1 MRILSYIIVFY
12 AFVGYWGS
20 GLALGAGQAELLLR
34 SMKERDRSIK
44 AIVNSETQGETA
56 EEREKLRTIVEE
68 MFDFRRFAR
77 VALGRHWQRRTEAE
91 QAEFADL
98 CRRLIVKNYAD
109 PKLYTKSEKIEYAG
123 SEVDSTEGVVRTIV
137 HYKDEQSYIDY
148 RLHPVNEEW
157 LVYDMVID
165 DLSVARNNRSQFY
178 KEIRKSSYEGLVK
191 KLRDKLNEDEADG
204 KGKE

>member
-12 AFVGYWGS
+12 AFVGYLS
-20 GLALGAGQAELLLR
+20 PGLALGAGQAELLLQ
-34 SMKERDRSIK
+34 SMIKRDRSIK
-44 AIVNSETQGETA
+44 AIVNSETAGETA
-56 EEREKLRTIVEE
+56 EEREQLRAIVEG
-68 MFDFRRFAR
+68 MFDFRRFGM

-109 PKLYTKSEKIEYAG
+109 PKLYTKSEKIEYLG

-137 HYKDEQSYIDY
+137 HYRDEQSHIDY
-148 RLHPVNEEW
+148 KLHPVNEKW

>member
-1 MRILSYIIVFY
+1 MGILSYIIVFY

-68 MFDFRRFAR
+68 MFDFRKFAR

-137 HYKDEQSYIDY
+137 HYKDEQSHIDY
-148 RLHPVNEEW
+148 RLHPVNEKW

>member
-12 AFVGYWGS
+12 AFVGFLGEC
-20 GLALGAGQAELLLR
+20 APLGADQAERLLR

-44 AIVNSETQGETA
+44 AIVNSETAGETA
-56 EEREKLRTIVEE
+56 DEREQLSAIVEA
-68 MFDFRRFAR
+68 MFDFRRFGK

-109 PKLYTKSEKIEYAG
+109 PKLYTKSEKIEYVD

-137 HYKDEQSYIDY
+137 HYKDEQSHIDY
-148 RLHPVNEEW
+148 KLHPVNEKW

-191 KLRDKLNEDEADG
+191 KLRDKLNEDAADG

>member
-1 MRILSYIIVFY
+1 MRILLYIIVFY
-12 AFVGYWGS
+12 AFVGFRGDGS
-20 GLALGAGQAELLLR
+20 AWSADHAGMLLEM
-34 SMKERDRSIK
+34 MKTRDRSIK
-44 AIVNSETQGETA
+44 AIVNSETEGETA
-56 EEREKLRTIVEE
+56 EEREKLKTIVEE
-68 MFDFRRFAR
+68 MFDFHRFSR

-91 QAEFADL
+91 QSEFADL

-109 PKLYTKSEKIEYAG
+109 PKLYTKSGKIEYVG
-123 SEVDSTEGVVRTIV
+123 SKVDSTEGLVRTIV
-137 HYKDEQSYIDY
+137 HYKDEQSNINYK
-148 RLHPVNEEW
+148 LHPVDEKW

-204 KGKE
+204 KGKD

>member
-1 MRILSYIIVFY
+1 MRNLSYIIVFY
-12 AFVGYWGS
+12 ALVGFLGYGF
-20 GLALGAGQAELLLR
+20 AQGAGQADRLLQ

-44 AIVNSETQGETA
+44 AIVNSETAGETA
-56 EEREKLRTIVEE
+56 EEREQLKAIVEG
-68 MFDFRRFAR
+68 MFDFRRFGK
-77 VALGRHWQRRTEAE
+77 VALGRHWQRRNEAE

-98 CRRLIVKNYAD
+98 CRRLIVRNYAD
-109 PKLYTKSEKIEYAG
+109 PKLYTKSEKIEYVG

-137 HYKDEQSYIDY
+137 HYKDEQSNIDY
-148 RLHPVNEEW
+148 KLHPVNGKW

>member
-12 AFVGYWGS
+12 AFVGYLGP
-20 GLALGAGQAELLLR
+20 GLALGAGQAELLLQ
-34 SMKERDRSIK
+34 SMIKRDRSIK
-44 AIVNSETQGETA
+44 AIVNSETAGETA
-56 EEREKLRTIVEE
+56 EERERLRAIVEG
-68 MFDFRRFAR
+68 MFDFRRFGM

-109 PKLYTKSEKIEYAG
+109 PKLYTKSEKIEYLG

-137 HYKDEQSYIDY
+137 HYRDEQSHIDY
-148 RLHPVNEEW
+148 KLHPVNEEW

>member
-12 AFVGYWGS
+12 AFVGFLGECS
-20 GLALGAGQAELLLR
+20 PLGADQAERLLR

-44 AIVNSETQGETA
+44 AIVNSETAGETA
-56 EEREKLRTIVEE
+56 DEREQLSAIVEA
-68 MFDFRRFAR
+68 MFDFRRFGK

-109 PKLYTKSEKIEYAG
+109 PKLYTKSEKIEYVD

-137 HYKDEQSYIDY
+137 HYKDEQSHIDY
-148 RLHPVNEEW
+148 KLHPVNEKW

-191 KLRDKLNEDEADG
+191 KLRDKLNEDAADG

>member
-12 AFVGYWGS
+12 AFVGFLSS
-20 GLALGAGQAELLLR
+20 GPALGADQAERLLR

-44 AIVNSETQGETA
+44 AIVNSETAGETA
-56 EEREKLRTIVEE
+56 EEREQLRAIVED
-68 MFDFRRFAR
+68 MFDFRRFGK

-109 PKLYTKSEKIEYAG
+109 PKLYTKSEKIEYVG
-123 SEVDSTEGVVRTIV
+123 SEVDSTEGVVWTIV
-137 HYKDEQSYIDY
+137 HYKDEQSHIDY
-148 RLHPVNEEW
+148 KLHPVNGKW

-178 KEIRKSSYEGLVK
+178 KEIRKSSYEGLVE

>member
-12 AFVGYWGS
+12 AFVGHWGP
-20 GLALGAGQAELLLR
+20 GFALASGQAELLLR
-34 SMKERDRSIK
+34 SMKDRDRSIK
-44 AIVNSETQGETA
+44 AIVNSETQGETT

-137 HYKDEQSYIDY
+137 HYKDEQSHIDY
-148 RLHPVNEEW
+148 KLHPVNEKW

>member
-1 MRILSYIIVFY
+1 MGILSYIIVFY

-137 HYKDEQSYIDY
+137 HYKDEQSHIDY
-148 RLHPVNEEW
+148 RLHPVNEKW

-165 DLSVARNNRSQFY
+165 DLSVAGNNRSQFY

>member
-12 AFVGYWGS
+12 AFVGYLS
-20 GLALGAGQAELLLR
+20 PGLALGAGQAERLLQ
-34 SMKERDRSIK
+34 SMIKRDRSIK
-44 AIVNSETQGETA
+44 TIVNSETAGETA
-56 EEREKLRTIVEE
+56 EEREQLRAIVEG
-68 MFDFRRFAR
+68 MFDFRRFGM

-109 PKLYTKSEKIEYAG
+109 PKLYTKSEKIEYLG

-137 HYKDEQSYIDY
+137 HYRDEQSHIDY
-148 RLHPVNEEW
+148 KLHPVNEKW

>member
-12 AFVGYWGS
+12 AFVGHWDP
-20 GLALGAGQAELLLR
+20 GLALGAGQAELLLQ
-34 SMKERDRSIK
+34 SMIKRDRSIK
-44 AIVNSETQGETA
+44 AIVNSETAGETA
-56 EEREKLRTIVEE
+56 EEREQLRAIVED
-68 MFDFRRFAR
+68 MFDFRRFGM

-109 PKLYTKSEKIEYAG
+109 PKLYTKSEKIEYLG

-137 HYKDEQSYIDY
+137 HYRDEQSHIDY
-148 RLHPVNEEW
+148 KLHPVNEKW

>member
-12 AFVGYWGS
+12 AFVGFLGECS
-20 GLALGAGQAELLLR
+20 PLGADQAERLLR

-44 AIVNSETQGETA
+44 AIVNSETAGETA
-56 EEREKLRTIVEE
+56 DEREQLSAIVEA
-68 MFDFRRFAR
+68 MFDFRRFGK
-77 VALGRHWQRRTEAE
+77 VALGRHWQRRTKAE

-109 PKLYTKSEKIEYAG
+109 PKLYTKSEKIEYVD

-137 HYKDEQSYIDY
+137 HYKDEQSHIDY
-148 RLHPVNEEW
+148 KLHPVNEKW

-191 KLRDKLNEDEADG
+191 KLRDKLNEDAADG

>member
-12 AFVGYWGS
+12 AFVGYLGP
-20 GLALGAGQAELLLR
+20 GLALGAGQADLLLQ
-34 SMKERDRSIK
+34 SMIKRDGSIK
-44 AIVNSETQGETA
+44 AIVNSETAGETA
-56 EEREKLRTIVEE
+56 EEREQLRAIVED
-68 MFDFRRFAR
+68 MFDFRRFGM

-109 PKLYTKSEKIEYAG
+109 PKLYTKSEKIEYLG

-137 HYKDEQSYIDY
+137 HYRDEQSHIDY
-148 RLHPVNEEW
+148 KLHPVNEKW

>member
-12 AFVGYWGS
+12 AFVCLLGD
-20 GLALGAGQAELLLR
+20 GLARGADQAERLLR

-44 AIVNSETQGETA
+44 AIVNSETAGETA
-56 EEREKLRTIVEE
+56 EEREQLRAIVEA
-68 MFDFRRFAR
+68 MFDFRRFGM

-98 CRRLIVKNYAD
+98 CRRLIVRNYAD
-109 PKLYTKSEKIEYAG
+109 PKLYTKSEKIEYVG
-123 SEVDSTEGVVRTIV
+123 SEVDSTEGVVRTVV
-137 HYKDEQSYIDY
+137 HYKDEQSHIDY
-148 RLHPVNEEW
+148 KLHPVNEEW

-178 KEIRKSSYEGLVK
+178 KEIRKSSYEGLVN

>member
-1 MRILSYIIVFY
+1 MRTLSYIIVFY
-12 AFVGYWGS
+12 AFGGS
-20 GLALGAGQAELLLR
+20 ISEGFAQDVDQAVVLLEI
-34 SMKERDRSIK
+34 MKSRDRSIK
-44 AIVNSETQGETA
+44 AIVNSETAGETA
-56 EEREKLRTIVEE
+56 EEREKLRAIVEK
-68 MFDFRRFAR
+68 MFDFHRFSR

-91 QAEFADL
+91 QAEFVDL

-109 PKLYTKSEKIEYAG
+109 PTLYTKSEKIDYVS

-137 HYKDEQSYIDY
+137 HYKDEQSHIDY
-148 RLHPVNEEW
+148 KLHPVNDMW

-178 KEIRKSSYEGLVK
+178 KEIRKSSYEGLVR

-204 KGKE
+204 KGKG

>member
-12 AFVGYWGS
+12 AFVGYLGP
-20 GLALGAGQAELLLR
+20 GLALGAGQAELLIQ
-34 SMKERDRSIK
+34 SMIKRDRSIK
-44 AIVNSETQGETA
+44 AIVNSETSGETA
-56 EEREKLRTIVEE
+56 EEREQLRAIVED
-68 MFDFRRFAR
+68 MFDFRRFGM

-109 PKLYTKSEKIEYAG
+109 PKLYTKSEKIEYLG

-137 HYKDEQSYIDY
+137 HYKDEQSHIDY
-148 RLHPVNEEW
+148 KLHPVNEKW

>member
-12 AFVGYWGS
+12 AFVGYWGP

-44 AIVNSETQGETA
+44 AIVNSETQGETV

-137 HYKDEQSYIDY
+137 HYKDEQSHIDY
-148 RLHPVNEEW
+148 KLHPVNEKW